1 MDAYY
6 HLAQGRSELVQ
17 VAHAVELIELI
28 GDPGD
33 TVTIDYRGANGT
45 ASSGYVL
52 TLTVGAGSVSEA
64 YIDGAGDMPAGTY
77 QITATAAANP
87 VDVRIVYRD

>member
-1 MDAYY
+1 M
-6 HLAQGRSELVQ
+6 GRAELVQ
-17 VAHAVELIELI
+17 VAHAIELIELI

-33 TVTIDYRGANGT
+33 TVTVDHLGANGT
-45 ASSGYVL
+45 AISGYVP
-52 TLTVGAGSVSEA
+52 TVKVGTGLVSEI

-77 QITATAAANP
+77 QVTATTAATP

>member
-1 MDAYY
+1 MGSA
-6 HLAQGRSELVQ
+6 ELVQ
-17 VAHAVELIELI
+17 VAHAIERIELI

-33 TVTIDYRGANGT
+33 TVTIDHRGADGT

-52 TLTVGAGSVSEA
+52 TLTVGAGEVSEI

-77 QITATAAANP
+77 QITATTAATP

>member
-1 MDAYY
+1 M
-6 HLAQGRSELVQ
+6 GRAELIQ
-17 VAHAVELIELI
+17 VAHAIECIELT

-33 TVTIDYRGANGT
+33 TVTVDHLGANGT
-45 ASSGYVL
+45 AISGYVP
-52 TLTVGAGSVSEA
+52 TLTVGAGLVSEI

-77 QITATAAANP
+77 QVTATTAATP

>member
-1 MDAYY
+1 M
-6 HLAQGRSELVQ
+6 GRAEMIR
-17 VAHAVELIELI
+17 VAHAIECIELI

-33 TVTIDYRGANGT
+33 TVTVDHMGADGT
-45 ASSGYVL
+45 TSSGYVL
-52 TLTVGAGSVSEA
+52 TLTVGAGEVSEI

-77 QITATAAANP
+77 QVTATTAATP

>member
-6 HLAQGRSELVQ
+6 HLTQGLAELVQ
-17 VAHAVELIELI
+17 VAHAIELI

-33 TVTIDYRGANGT
+33 TVTVDHLGADGT
-45 ASSGYVL
+45 ASSGHVL
-52 TLTVGAGSVSEA
+52 TLTVGAGLVSEI
-64 YIDGAGDMPAGTY
+64 YIDGASDMPAGTY
-77 QITATAAANP
+77 QITATTAATP

>member
-1 MDAYY
+1 M
-6 HLAQGRSELVQ
+6 GRADLIQ
-17 VAHAVELIELI
+17 VAHAIECIELI

-33 TVTIDYRGANGT
+33 TVTVDHMGANGT
-45 ASSGYVL
+45 AISGYVP
-52 TLTVGAGSVSEA
+52 TLTVGAGLVSEI

-77 QITATAAANP
+77 QVTATTAATP